1 MFKRFSMAAFCALQL
16 LLAAACQSSADW
28 DGVYLF
34 SEKLGRDPGGAAMLV
49 EYRLELDGG
58 RCRLQITGYQSDSDI
73 HCSLEAA
80 GDGAEVRFRS
90 YGNGEVKNIYG
101 VQVYQ
106 VDETLFRLRR
116 RSAGAEALL
125 TDWVGLVPDSVEE
138 KSGRYFRPLE
148 SGANNAP

>member
-1 MFKRFSMAAFCALQL
+1 MSLQ
-16 LLAAACQSSADW
+16 
-28 DGVYLF
+28 GVGYEV
-34 SEKLGRDPGGAAMLV
+34 SHQAGRIGRYP
-49 EYRLELDGG
+49 EQEFPR
-58 RCRLQITGYQSDSDI
+58 RCRAGTGTVEPGRAGAF
-73 HCSLEAA
+73 SLHPSGVGTPAGGAA

-101 VQVYQ
+101 VQVYR

-148 SGANNAP
+148 SGASHAP